1 MGISRGRLEA
11 IRKPTAIPRISMQT
25 AGIHDFIWRAPCLLL
40 SCLLLWGGNL
50 LEVPVIGADLL
61 QVQGKLDFHR
71 RQSPANAGN
80 QNVDG
85 LPLASQ
91 YGQRLRF
98 GKLRWDIGRA
108 YRPSHFYIGCGLGA
122 MAELGLIKSQN
133 HPARPILEFVL
144 SCPE

>member
-25 AGIHDFIWRAPCLLL
+25 AGIHDFIWRAPCLLVG
-40 SCLLLWGGNL
+40 CLLLWGGNL

-85 LPLASQ
+85 LPLSPQ
-91 YGQRLRF
+91 PFLYRLRP
-98 GKLRWDIGRA
+98 RRDGRA
-108 YRPSHFYIGCGLGA
+108 WPHKKPEPS
-122 MAELGLIKSQN
+122 SQAHCWN
-133 HPARPILEFVL
+133 
-144 SCPE
+144 SS